1 MPFFNHQGL
10 RFSTVALGM
19 MVLPA
24 YAQDA
29 KSDFTPQQ
37 QDEIREIVRDYILQN
52 PDIILES
59 VAIMQARK
67 KAEED
72 ALAKAAMVDKRD
84 ALERN
89 PDDPVLGNP
98 DGTVT
103 LVEFFDYQCGYCKS
117 MLGPLQ
123 AMLKDNS
130 DVRVVMKEFPI
141 LGDASVIAARASLA
155 ADRQGRYLEFHTAML
170 NYRGRLNEQVIM
182 QVANEAGLDMK
193 QLVKDMNSGE
203 VQAQITETYELAKAL
218 SIEVTPA
225 FTIDWQLIPGAVNH
239 DQLVALIESARKSA
253 SN

>member
-1 MPFFNHQGL
+1 MSFLNHRDL
-10 RFSTVALGM
+10 SFSVIALGM
-19 MVLPA
+19 MAVPA
-24 YAQDA
+24 FGQDTN
-29 KSDFTPQQ
+29 SGFTPQQ

-72 ALAKAAMVDKRD
+72 ARAKTALVDKRD

-155 ADRQGRYLEFHTAML
+155 ADRQGRYLEFHTALL

-203 VQAQITETYELAKAL
+203 VQAQISQTYELAKAL
-218 SIEVTPA
+218 SIEGTPA
-225 FTIDWQLIPGAVNH
+225 FTIDGQLIPGAVNH